1 MFRNYL
7 KVALRNIK
15 RHTGYSLINVVGLAI
30 GMTCCILMLL
40 WVQDELSFD
49 RFNQNAN
56 RIYRLCLDANIGS
69 PLLAPVSMAPAGP
82 AMASE
87 FPEVVSA
94 ARTTRPERAS
104 IKFEDLTF
112 QEENVG
118 YADNSIFEVFTF
130 PLLKGD
136 PKTALTAPYSV
147 VITEDMA
154 KKYFGDQEPLGKM
167 LRIDDEADFTVT
179 GVVKNVPPNSHL
191 NFNMLRSFETL
202 YGDNSEEMESWV
214 NARFYTYLLLTE
226 NCDHRQLEEKFPAL
240 VDKHLGNFLGAI
252 GGTVQ
257 LFLQPLTEIHLYS
270 DFERDLPSNGDIT
283 YVYLFSGIAL
293 FVLLIACFNFVN
305 LATARSATRA
315 REVGMRKTLGAGRG
329 KLMAQFLGESLI
341 FSFFSLAIACIL
353 LELALPLFNSLAGR
367 ELSLNYFERPWL
379 IPALAGLALLVGLL
393 AGSYPAFFLSSLR
406 PVRVLKGTGG
416 AIASGSG
423 FRRMLVV
430 AQFVISI
437 TLIIGSI
444 TIYNQIGFMKDKRL
458 GFDKEHVLVI
468 PGMNQAT
475 RQSYLSV
482 RDQLTNIPGVKAVGA
497 SSLVPGRGRTKSIFF
512 PEGLNDNEPQ
522 TMDYF
527 TIDPH
532 YIPTMNMEMA
542 QGRNFSADFSTDAT
556 QSVIINQ
563 ATAIKLGW
571 DNPIGKTF
579 RLPNLPGDQGDEQ
592 ILTVIGVVKDFHI
605 ASLHQKIEPQIIF
618 YDLSSVNHIS
628 IRLAPENISH
638 TIGLLEKEW
647 KKISPDRPFDF
658 YFLDQSFDSQ
668 YRAEERLGKISLYF
682 SLLGILIASLGLLGL
697 SSYTT
702 ERRTKEIGVRKV
714 LGATETGIVLLL
726 SKEIVRWVLVAN
738 IIAIPVAYWLADR
751 WLGNFAYRINLGW
764 TTFVLAG
771 LVALSIAVITVSFQ
785 AVRAALA
792 NPVESLRYE

>member
-7 KVALRNIK
+7 KVAFRNIK
-15 RHTGYSLINVVGLAI
+15 RHTGYSLINLVGLAI
-30 GMTCCILMLL
+30 GMTCCILIML
-40 WVQDELSFD
+40 WVQNELSFD
-49 RFNQNAN
+49 RFHQKAD

-94 ARTTRPERAS
+94 ARINRPERVS
-104 IKFEDLTF
+104 IKFEDMTF

-136 PKTALTAPYSV
+136 PKTALVAPYSV

-154 KKYFGDQEPLGKM
+154 QKYFKDQEPLGKM

-179 GVVKNVPPNSHL
+179 GVMKNIPPNSHL
-191 NFNMLRSFETL
+191 NFNMIRSFETL
-202 YGDNSEEMESWV
+202 YRENPQAMESWISV
-214 NARFYTYLLLTE
+214 RFYTYLLLAD
-226 NCDHRQLEEKFPAL
+226 NCDPKLLEEKFPPF
-240 VDKHLGNFLGAI
+240 VDRLMGNFLNAI
-252 GGTVQ
+252 GGTVR

-270 DFERDLPSNGDIT
+270 NFERDLPSNGDIT

-329 KLMAQFLGESLI
+329 KLMLQFLGESVI

-353 LELALPLFNSLAGR
+353 LELVLPLFNSLAGR
-367 ELSLNYFERPWL
+367 QLSLNYLERPWL

-444 TIYNQIGFMKDKRL
+444 TIYNQIDFMKNKRL
-458 GFDKEHVLVI
+458 GFDKEHVLII
-468 PGMNQAT
+468 PGLNQAA
-475 RQSYLSV
+475 RQSYPSI
-482 RDQLTNIPGVKAVGA
+482 RDELAKIPGVTSVGA

-512 PEGLNDNEPQ
+512 PEGLSENEPQ
-522 TMDYF
+522 TMDYL
-527 TIDPH
+527 TVDPH
-532 YIPTMNMEMA
+532 YLPTMNMEMA
-542 QGRNFSADFSTDAT
+542 QGRNFSSDISTDST
-556 QSVIINQ
+556 ESVIINQ
-563 ATAIKLGW
+563 ATAIKFGW

-579 RLPNLPGDQGDEQ
+579 RLPNLPGDEGDEL
-592 ILTVIGVVKDFHI
+592 IVTVIGVVKDFHI
-605 ASLHQKIEPQIIF
+605 ASLHQKIEPQLIF
-618 YDLSSVNHIS
+618 YDLSSINNIS
-628 IRLAPENISH
+628 VRLAPENITH
-638 TIGLLEKEW
+638 TVGLLEEEW

-702 ERRTKEIGVRKV
+702 ERRIKEIGVRKV
-714 LGATETGIVLLL
+714 LGATEAGIVLLL
-726 SKEIVRWVLVAN
+726 SKEIVRWVLLAN
-738 IIAIPVAYWLADR
+738 IVAWPVAYWLADR
-751 WLGNFAYRINLGW
+751 WLGSFAYRINLGW

-785 AVRAALA
+785 AVKAALA